1 MRVIREGYYL
11 TGTVLIY
18 KEAYMKNDT
27 MNDYEYFI
35 VGLQVANTVDIFSKK
50 SESNGGNN
58 EQDKS

>member
-1 MRVIREGYYL
+1 MRVIKEGYYL

-18 KEAYMKNDT
+18 KEVYMKNDT

-50 SESNGGNN
+50 SESNGDNN

>member
-18 KEAYMKNDT
+18 KEVYMKNDT

-50 SESNGGNN
+50 SESNGDNN

>member
-11 TGTVLIY
+11 TETILIY
-18 KEAYMKNDT
+18 KEVYMKNDT

-35 VGLQVANTVDIFSKK
+35 VGLQVANTVDIFSKQ

>member
-18 KEAYMKNDT
+18 KEVYMKNDT

-35 VGLQVANTVDIFSKK
+35 VGLQVANTVDIFSKQ

>member
-18 KEAYMKNDT
+18 KEVYMKNDT

-35 VGLQVANTVDIFSKK
+35 VGLQVANTVDIF
-50 SESNGGNN
+50 
-58 EQDKS
+58 